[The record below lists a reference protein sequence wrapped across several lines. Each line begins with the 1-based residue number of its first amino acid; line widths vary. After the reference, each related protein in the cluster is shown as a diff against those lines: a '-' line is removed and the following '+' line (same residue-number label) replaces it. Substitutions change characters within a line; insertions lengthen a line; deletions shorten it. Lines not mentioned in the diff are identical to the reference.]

1 VGTAGL
7 AGDLVTLENDLTH
20 IPLLYLT
27 GYTMSSGTS
36 FAAPHVAG
44 AAALM
49 LDANPTLSPDEIKTI
64 LQLTATPMLDYSRY
78 EVGAGR
84 LNAYAAVRAASL
96 GLQYGRFRGNFLG
109 SHHSFERK
117 PVVGFSGR
125 VAPGE
130 VYTTSFTAPADA
142 ALAMVEVL
150 WTGIGS
156 LPNNLAVTVSRN
168 GQVFSSKPATLL
180 AGSSAQR
187 SGVTI
192 NDPQPGMWT
201 VAVTNTSPLPPG
213 TSQQFAGAIELFSAG
228 YNGESDVDRLP
239 AAEREIVM
247 RALRRGLVAPD
258 PDGRFMIDSLAT
270 RLNVARALMLGA
282 ELPQHLPDSPTFGDV
297 QDGDVFVES
306 VVGSPYGNLLN
317 VTGSQ
322 FSPQSGVDRLTFAV
336 ASVKALGIQPP
347 LTAGLINPG
356 LSDWNTIPLWAR
368 PYVATALSL
377 DLVAKN
383 QESLFR
389 PSQFLT
395 RAELAHGAV
404 GLQSAL
410 P

>member
-1 VGTAGL
+1 
-7 AGDLVTLENDLTH
+7 
-20 IPLLYLT
+20 
-27 GYTMSSGTS
+27 
-36 FAAPHVAG
+36 
-44 AAALM
+44 
-49 LDANPTLSPDEIKTI
+49 
-64 LQLTATPMLDYSRY
+64 
-78 EVGAGR
+78 
-84 LNAYAAVRAASL
+84 
-96 GLQYGRFRGNFLG
+96 
-109 SHHSFERK
+109 
-117 PVVGFSGR
+117 
-125 VAPGE
+125 
-130 VYTTSFTAPADA
+130 
-142 ALAMVEVL
+142 
-150 WTGIGS
+150 
-156 LPNNLAVTVSRN
+156 
-168 GQVFSSKPATLL
+168 
-180 AGSSAQR
+180 
-187 SGVTI
+187 
-192 NDPQPGMWT
+192 MWT